1 MDSYKQVVEKSELAL
16 IKGEY
21 NFCIEYLYP
30 IIESY
35 PSSSKEGVNLRTII
49 ITALSGINKKEE
61 AKIFCKELLKSQD
74 YKVRENAKYL
84 MEIIDSP
91 EIKKPENWNI
101 TIESNPDLNKTS
113 LTALKPNNKINK
125 KEKNFINTSNIPT
138 GETKPFQKGF
148 IFIISILLLLLI
160 PLLSG
165 CVKIK
170 DTLDLSEMG
179 TINNNFEIESK
190 YIKKFPWQINFEQ
203 KIKEIFPDAEI
214 SKGEL
219 DFSFKNKNLSL
230 QTAQET
236 LYKIQKTADDL
247 LGESTDLKI
256 NSVENNF
263 FILKKYN
270 YKLDFDLQNLLYLK
284 DLELTLNIINPSGVS
299 LREVDN
305 NTVEVSKNII
315 KWQLI
320 PGEFNTLEFSFW
332 NWNQLFLG
340 FLLILLLMI
349 VTYFIRFYRYQI
361 GSNYPELP
369 SN

>member
-1 MDSYKQVVEKSELAL
+1 MDSYKKVVETAEFAL

-35 PSSSKEGVNLRTII
+35 PLSSKEGVNLRTII

-61 AKIFCKELLKSQD
+61 AKQYCKELLKSHD

-101 TIESNPDLNKTS
+101 TIERNPNFNKKS
-113 LTALKPNNKINK
+113 LTSLKPNKNKNK
-125 KEKNFINTSNIPT
+125 DKKFINTSNIPT

-148 IFIISILLLLLI
+148 GLIISLFLLLLI

-165 CVKIK
+165 CVKIEN
-170 DTLDLSEMG
+170 TLDLSEIESI
-179 TINNNFEIESK
+179 TNNFKIESK
-190 YIKKFPWQINFEQ
+190 YIKKLPWQINFEQ
-203 KIKEIFPDAEI
+203 KIKEILPDSEI

-219 DFSFKNKNLSL
+219 DFSFKNENLSNEK
-230 QTAQET
+230 AQET
-236 LYKIQKTADDL
+236 LYKIQKTAGEL

-256 NSVENNF
+256 NSFENNF
-263 FILKKYN
+263 FFLKKYN
-270 YKLDFDLQNLLYLK
+270 YRIDFDLQNLK
-284 DLELTLNIINPSGVS
+284 SFDDLELSFNIINPSKVS
-299 LREVDN
+299 VRGQKNPNLEI
-305 NTVEVSKNII
+305 SKNFI
-315 KWQLI
+315 KWKLI
-320 PGEFNTLEFSFW
+320 PGEINKLEFSFW
-332 NWNQLFLG
+332 NWNKLLIG
-340 FLLILLLMI
+340 FLLILLILLLS
-349 VTYFIRFYRYQI
+349 YFVRFYRYQI
-361 GSNYPELP
+361 GSNLPELP